1 MKRRQYNTEFKKD
14 AAYQI
19 IIEGVAVQE
28 LSDRLGV
35 PTNQLYC
42 WKAEHIEELEA
53 NNPGSAPSPKK
64 MAAACCPWRE

>member
-1 MKRRQYNTEFKKD
+1 MNRRQYTTEFKKD

-35 PTNQLYC
+35 PTTQLYR
-42 WKAEHIEELEA
+42 WKAEHIE
-53 NNPGSAPSPKK
+53 GIF
-64 MAAACCPWRE
+64 